1 MRMEDLQQTIERVKG
16 GGGGG
21 GGLRRLGGEGTT
33 RLLGEETSD
42 AGRGRGRAE
51 GGSVS
56 QEDGGRGGRG
66 GGGECGGT
74 GCHGR
79 GSLGVGMDETS
90 DGATTEVDEGVHLG
104 ALGVAVCD
112 ACCGV
117 DTTKKAARG

>member
-1 MRMEDLQQTIERVKG
+1 MFLRGIERVKSG
-16 GGGGG
+16 GGRG

-33 RLLGEETSD
+33 RLLGEEASD

-51 GGSVS
+51 GGSMS
-56 QEDGGRGGRG
+56 QEDGGRGGGG

-79 GSLGVGMDETS
+79 GSSLSLEMDEAS

-112 ACCGV
+112 AC
-117 DTTKKAARG
+117 